1 LPLQS
6 SNSQALVPKQ
16 MHIRI
21 VLSAKFFVAKY
32 IGPKHKSAQR
42 SLYRANRKAPRQIS
56 TTETLIV

>member
-1 LPLQS
+1 
-6 SNSQALVPKQ
+6 